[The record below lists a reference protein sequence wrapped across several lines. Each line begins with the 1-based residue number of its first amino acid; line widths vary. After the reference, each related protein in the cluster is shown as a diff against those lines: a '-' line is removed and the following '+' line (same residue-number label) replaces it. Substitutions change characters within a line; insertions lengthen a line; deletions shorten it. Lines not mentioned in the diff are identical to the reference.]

1 MISYL
6 LALLVGV
13 LLSGLWIYAS
23 RCYPKWENEIFGY
36 SLVLAGVIY
45 VFFGLIES
53 IAPKSMIPEA
63 LVGVGFIA
71 LALVGVKGS
80 LLALGFGWICHGI
93 WDVSAPVVVD
103 VSYVSWFLEPT
114 CVGFDFIVGIYLVM
128 RARDM
133 VPPNYGTGV
142 DST

>member
-13 LLSGLWIYAS
+13 LLSGLWIYSS
-23 RCYPKWENEIFGY
+23 RYYPKWEKEIFGY

-45 VFFGLIES
+45 VFFGFIES
-53 IAPKSMIPEA
+53 TAPSSMIPEA
-63 LVGVGFIA
+63 LVRVGFIA
-71 LALVGVKGS
+71 LALVGLKGS

-103 VSYVSWFLEPT
+103 VSYVPWYLEPT
-114 CVGFDFIVGIYLVM
+114 CVGFDFIVGVYLIM
-128 RARDM
+128 RARDRF
-133 VPPNYGTGV
+133 PSNNGTGV
-142 DST
+142 GSA